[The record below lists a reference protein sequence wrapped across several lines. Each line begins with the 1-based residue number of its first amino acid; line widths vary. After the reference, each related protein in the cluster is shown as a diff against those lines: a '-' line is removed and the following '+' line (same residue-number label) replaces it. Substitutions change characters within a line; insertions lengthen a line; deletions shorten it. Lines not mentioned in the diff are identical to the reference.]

1 MIDYG
6 IIDSSIKYYEKLGY
20 QRVESPWTVSESID
34 AITRPKEYKIIK
46 YYFFMNKFNGLT
58 PQPSIPFAK
67 AFGIAFFI
75 IL

>member
-34 AITRPKEYKIIK
+34 AITRPKEYKII
-46 YYFFMNKFNGLT
+46 N
-58 PQPSIPFAK
+58 
-67 AFGIAFFI
+67 
-75 IL
+75 